1 MKELI
6 RTALPFFLAGTLL
19 FASARNASGYAFN
32 EIVPDVRMPAQLS
45 GGSACPIPSRQPA
58 GAGSIQLRW
67 STSLSANPLT
77 ILTQDQTAN
86 GRLNEIEQVIQQIA
100 RCVDKCERRNL
111 ETCFFC
117 STRAGR
123 ARDIVRI
130 RENTVAKKQAP
141 R

>member
-86 GRLNEIEQVIQQIA
+86 GRLNEIEQVIQQSLAVWTSVSGVISKPASFAPLA
-100 RCVDKCERRNL
+100 R
-111 ETCFFC
+111 
-117 STRAGR
+117 
-123 ARDIVRI
+123 
-130 RENTVAKKQAP
+130 VAPATS
-141 R
+141 

>member
-6 RTALPFFLAGTLL
+6 RTALLFFLAGTLL

-32 EIVPDVRMPAQLS
+32 EIVPDVRMLAQLS

-67 STSLSANPLT
+67 STSLSANALT

-86 GRLNEIEQVIQQIA
+86 GRLNEIEQVIQQSLAVWTSVSGVILKPSFAPLA
-100 RCVDKCERRNL
+100 R
-111 ETCFFC
+111 
-117 STRAGR
+117 
-123 ARDIVRI
+123 
-130 RENTVAKKQAP
+130 VAPATS
-141 R
+141 

>member
-6 RTALPFFLAGTLL
+6 RTALLFFLAGTLL

-67 STSLSANPLT
+67 STSLSANALT

-86 GRLNEIEQVIQQIA
+86 GRLNEIEQVIQQSLAVWTSVSGVILKPSFAPLA
-100 RCVDKCERRNL
+100 R
-111 ETCFFC
+111 
-117 STRAGR
+117 
-123 ARDIVRI
+123 
-130 RENTVAKKQAP
+130 VAPATS
-141 R
+141 